1 MGAAEGRKHRAAGQF
16 QRVDRALEVEPG
28 QIVQHGLPDVALPCV
43 KEAAHQLVAVVFV
56 DQPHDAVHV
65 KINGAVGVPGEE
77 QRLEAVGSC
86 RCPHLIGGPPLF
98 GGVALRFHKN
108 APFFNRRA
116 LRR

>member
-1 MGAAEGRKHRAAGQF
+1 MGAAEGRKHRTAGQF

-108 APFFNRRA
+108 APF
-116 LRR
+116 